1 MNDIKER
8 LPRKAGQVANFTNG
22 VFGAEYNFVL
32 DPSAP
37 SGLAYRYDS
46 QTISSTCKIT
56 GKTTSQRAGDPA
68 GGVDD
73 EGYWVVFASSKS
85 LLADHVVWLLTHR
98 KWPTTQLDHIDGNT
112 LNNNINNLREVP
124 CKVIKL
130 EQDGT
135 TKCGVIGVRWEPLG
149 KYWRAGWLEADGSYV
164 EERYHRPMYGPDK
177 SMRMALTAYRK
188 AVAALRPKV

>member
-1 MNDIKER
+1 MNDTKER
-8 LPRKAGQVANFTNG
+8 LAGNAGHVANFTSG
-22 VFGAEYNFVL
+22 VHGAEHNFVL

-46 QTISSTCKIT
+46 QIISSTCKVT

-73 EGYWVVFASSKS
+73 EGYWVVYASSKY
-85 LLADHVVWLLTHR
+85 LLAHHVVWLLTHR

-112 LNNNINNLREVP
+112 LNNNIDNLREVP
-124 CKVIKL
+124 CKSIKV

-135 TKCGVIGVRWEPLG
+135 TRYGVIGVRWDPLS
-149 KYWRAGWLEADGSYV
+149 KYWCAGWLEADGSYV
-164 EERYHRPMYGPDK
+164 EKKYYPPMYGPDK
-177 SMRMALTAYRK
+177 SMRMALTAYRR
-188 AVAALRPKV
+188 AVAALR